1 MLCIRILKLT
11 AAFTA
16 NPLTAPVLMG
26 SSVPA
31 EVEWEPQSVGPG
43 DLFFRQLKFGEFDV
57 SELSMSSLTIAISQG
72 DRTWAASPVST
83 TRGFYHTEIVVRE
96 GSPFSAPA
104 DFVGNE
110 SACSSISKRRSC
122 GLAAFWRTEFGHSAD
137 AARMVHG
144 AVTGAEPRGA
154 TGFAPPPGVRLSY
167 VPKESSLATMLM
179 DGTIDAILF
188 HPPVQDGIDLK
199 SDGGRERLKC
209 RPLFPDPAA
218 EASRYHIK
226 TGLVPLNH
234 TVVVRRSFLEQ
245 QPALAESI
253 YQAFNRVHDNSI
265 APYGVNAN
273 RKELDTL
280 MRYLFEQQ
288 LTTYRVALDEVF
300 AAPTL
305 DC

>member
-1 MLCIRILKLT
+1 LKLT

-72 DRTWAASPVST
+72 DRTWAALPVFT

-104 DFVGNE
+104 DLRGKRVGVLE
-110 SACSSISKRRSC
+110 YQQTSVVWIR
-122 GLAAFWRTEFGHSAD
+122 GILETEFGIPPTQLEWFMERSPEQS
-137 AARMVHG
+137 HG
-144 AVTGAEPRGA
+144 SA

-188 HPPVQDGIDLK
+188 HSPVQDGIDQK